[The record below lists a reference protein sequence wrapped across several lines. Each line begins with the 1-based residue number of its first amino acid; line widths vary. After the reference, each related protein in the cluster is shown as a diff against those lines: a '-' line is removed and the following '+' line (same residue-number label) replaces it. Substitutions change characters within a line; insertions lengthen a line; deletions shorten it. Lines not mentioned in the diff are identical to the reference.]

1 MEKNQIDCRGLACPK
16 PVIETKKKMD
26 LINEGIL
33 TVIVD
38 NEIAKENI
46 RKFAQSKNF
55 LIEIDSKEEDFYLTL
70 TKTQGESVVLDH
82 KESAEEET
90 VKQPLI
96 IYIESDKMGEGS
108 EELGEILMKGYL
120 YTLTELDELPEA
132 IIFINSG
139 VKLVINESPVINSL
153 KTLDKMGVELI
164 ACGTCLNYYHLEN
177 ELAVGTVS
185 NMYTIVEMLHGT
197 NKIIRI

>member
-1 MEKNQIDCRGLACPK
+1 MEKIKIDCRGLACPK

-26 LINEGIL
+26 LINDGTLI
-33 TVIVD
+33 VIVD

-46 RKFAQSKNF
+46 RKFAQSKN
-55 LIEIDSKEEDFYLTL
+55 LQIKIDSKEDDFYLTL
-70 TKTQGESVVLDH
+70 TKTQGESVLQDH
-82 KESAEEET
+82 KESAEEAT
-90 VKQPLI
+90 MKQALI
-96 IYIESDKMGEGS
+96 ICIESDKMGEGS
-108 EELGEILMKGYL
+108 EELGDILMKSYL

-139 VKLVINESPVINSL
+139 VKLVVKESPVVNSL
-153 KTLDKMGVELI
+153 KTLERMGVELV